1 MSYSTLPEVV
11 PDPAPQALSQAE
23 AYDRAGADIRDQK
36 FTVVDDP
43 KPSHYALNG
52 TPVPHYTVSPL
63 TPAPPY
69 RPSTAGDPS
78 YPNYA
83 AGTGVAGWE
92 NVSRKDS
99 TVQRDWASEV
109 PPKKD
114 DRRICGMKKVFLII
128 LALALIMIVAGVG
141 GGVGAIAARQKASE
155 KAEAADQSS

>member
-36 FTVVDDP
+36 FTVVEDP
-43 KPSHYALNG
+43 RPGHYAPNG
-52 TPVPHYTVSPL
+52 TPVPYYAVSPL

-83 AGTGVAGWE
+83 ASTGVAGWE
-92 NVSRKDS
+92 NVSRKES
-99 TVQRDWASEV
+99 TVQRDWTSE